1 MEAGNYV
8 RSNAPGKNNASKTG
22 DPGNAVKNNEAYSTD
37 AETASS
43 NNAGKPFAPGDAGN
57 HYAYGTACRSTAP
70 TADGKDPGNAIG
82 STDLSTA
89 SGNDPGN
96 AAWELIK
103 LGIMVKLVLRE
114 LRLLE
119 ILFQLLMLLGMI
131 LSIGAD
137 GAAAR
142 AAGND
147 PARMFFK
154 WRCSK

>member
-70 TADGKDPGNAIG
+70 TADGKDPGNAPG
-82 STDLSTA
+82 TGT
-89 SGNDPGN
+89 GNDPGN
-96 AAWELIK
+96 PPGNYVSSAFALYTYVTMLIDRIYAK
-103 LGIMVKLVLRE
+103 ALYHCC
-114 LRLLE
+114 
-119 ILFQLLMLLGMI
+119 
-131 LSIGAD
+131 
-137 GAAAR
+137 
-142 AAGND
+142 N
-147 PARMFFK
+147 FF
-154 WRCSK
+154 